1 MGVRQMVHVLG
12 KCTEEIGVRI
22 VAVRIGMF
30 PVYVRVPSVVIS
42 FMDVIDR
49 MLMDKKIY
57 LE

>member
-1 MGVRQMVHVLG
+1 MVHVLG